1 MIRNLLCLA
10 IFAWASWVPP
20 SWAVAADDAKPSPD
34 EAAIRKAI
42 ESYTDAFNKGDAA
55 AVANHF
61 SETGAYIDPITGE
74 REVGREAIA
83 KALADRFSLG
93 LKPKLSVTVD
103 SIRLLDDN
111 VAIEEGT
118 ATIIT
123 KKSGPEVSTYV
134 AIHVKKDGKWQL
146 DSVRET
152 LLPEPE
158 ADDSSPLEELSWMI
172 GRWADKSDG
181 ASVET
186 VCNWALDGAFIT
198 RSFTIAIE
206 GQPLMSGTQ
215 IIAWDA
221 ANKRIRSW
229 VFDSDGTFGEG
240 AWTKEEDHWRIRA
253 TNTLAD
259 GSKATAVQIIKKIDD
274 DSFTFESIS
283 RQVDGELLPNVD
295 PITIVRQTND

>member
-1 MIRNLLCLA
+1 MIQNLLCLA
-10 IFAWASWVPP
+10 IIASASWT
-20 SWAVAADDAKPSPD
+20 WAADEAKPSPD

-42 ESYTDAFNKGDAA
+42 DSYIDAFNRNDAA

-61 SETGAYIDPITGE
+61 SEKGTYVDPITGE

-83 KALADRFSLG
+83 KSLSERFALG

-118 ATIIT
+118 ATVVT
-123 KKSGPEVSTYV
+123 KKTAPEESTYV

-152 LLPEPE
+152 LLPEAAP
-158 ADDSSPLEELSWMI
+158 DDSSPLDELSWMI
-172 GRWADKSDG
+172 GRWVDKSES

-186 VCNWALDGAFIT
+186 VCDWALNGAFIT
-198 RSFTIAIE
+198 RSFTIALA
-206 GQPLMSGTQ
+206 GQPVMAGTQ
-215 IIAWDA
+215 IIAWDP

-240 AWTKEEDHWRIRA
+240 AWTKEENRWRIRA
-253 TNTLAD
+253 TSTLAD
-259 GSKATAVQIIKKIDD
+259 GSKGTGVQIITKLDD
-274 DSFTFESIS
+274 DSFTFESIA
-283 RQVDGELLPNVD
+283 RQVDGELLPNVE
-295 PITIVRQTND
+295 PITIVRESND

>member
-10 IFAWASWVPP
+10 VLASASW
-20 SWAVAADDAKPSPD
+20 AMAADDAKQSPD

-42 ESYTDAFNKGDAA
+42 ESYTDAFNKGDAV

-74 REVGREAIA
+74 RQVGREAIA
-83 KALADRFSLG
+83 KALSERFALG
-93 LKPKLSVTVD
+93 LKPKLIVTVD
-103 SIRLLDDN
+103 SIRLLDDQ
-111 VAIEEGT
+111 VAIEEGKT
-118 ATIIT
+118 TIVT
-123 KKSGPEVSTYV
+123 KKSGPESSTYV

-158 ADDSSPLEELSWMI
+158 ADDSSPLDELSWMI
-172 GRWADKSDG
+172 GRWIDKSDEG
-181 ASVET
+181 AAVESV
-186 VCNWALDGAFIT
+186 CDWAMNGAFIT
-198 RSFTIAIE
+198 RSFTIALE
-206 GQPLMSGTQ
+206 GQPVMTGTQ
-215 IIAWDA
+215 VIAWDA

-240 AWTKEEDHWRIRA
+240 AWTKENDHWRIRA

-274 DSFTFESIS
+274 DSYTFESIS

-295 PITIVRQTND
+295 PITIVRQN

>member
-10 IFAWASWVPP
+10 ILAAASW
-20 SWAVAADDAKPSPD
+20 ARAADDAKQSPD
-34 EAAIRKAI
+34 EVAIRKAI

-83 KALADRFSLG
+83 KSLTERFALG
-93 LKPKLSVTVD
+93 LKPKLSVNVD
-103 SIRLLDDN
+103 SIRLLGDD

-118 ATIIT
+118 ATIVT
-123 KKSGPEVSTYV
+123 KKTGPEVSTYV

-158 ADDSSPLEELSWMI
+158 ADASSPLDELSWMI
-172 GRWADKSDG
+172 GSWADKSED

-186 VCNWALDGAFIT
+186 VCDWALDGAFIS
-198 RSFTIAIE
+198 RSFRIAIE
-206 GQPLMSGTQ
+206 GQPVMAGTQ

-240 AWTKEEDHWRIRA
+240 VWTKEDDHWRVRA
-253 TNTLAD
+253 NNTLAD

-274 DSFTFESIS
+274 NSYTFESIG

-295 PITIVRQTND
+295 PITIVRQTQD